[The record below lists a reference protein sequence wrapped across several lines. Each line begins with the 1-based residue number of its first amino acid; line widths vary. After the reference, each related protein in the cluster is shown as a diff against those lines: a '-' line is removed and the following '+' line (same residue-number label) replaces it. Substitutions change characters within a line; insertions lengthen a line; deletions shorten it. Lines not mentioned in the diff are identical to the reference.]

1 MLLISL
7 SGPLRVTD
15 AEGRDV
21 TPKSAKARGLLAI
34 LALSKDFRRSR
45 MWLRGKLW
53 SASGQA
59 QGSDSLRQC
68 LTEIRKAFGSH
79 APALIADR
87 RSVALAT
94 PLVEIAKPTGSTSEA
109 AEMCSDLDVTDP
121 EFQNWLASAR
131 AAMTESV
138 VATPA
143 LSDGRHAN
151 VPSVVVF
158 SVAHA
163 VPDDVQW
170 VYQALRENISVLLR
184 EGGEIEIVTEAEPVE
199 ARMGA
204 SRNYFFVVID
214 VNSVAGQAV
223 ISTRLERGNDG
234 HTLWNSGQV
243 WVPNDGSD
251 EALWSLHKLSFV
263 THERTASAISDAA
276 GEKVETN
283 NAYALAIRGRN
294 RVFEF
299 SRDALIDAD
308 RLFAAA
314 YQIEPR
320 GTFLAWRHFTR
331 NTATFEHLSDDFLEP
346 INRVDLIEQAVM
358 DSSNNS
364 FVLSVA
370 SQDAFVRKND
380 LGLAQAL
387 VADAI
392 DQNSVN
398 PLGLAFQSNIHIL
411 AGDLDKSIEAAT
423 RAQALV
429 KNEPYRGFWSMFLCM
444 SHMAKGDYETA
455 AFHANMSH
463 YLMPRMVAAQRFL
476 YALNEAMGRESQAL
490 TVFRKIRKREP
501 DFSKQH
507 LFRSDYPVGTM
518 RRTGIM
524 ELLS

>member
-34 LALSKDFRRSR
+34 LALSKDLRRSR

-53 SASGQA
+53 STSGQA

-68 LTEIRKAFGSH
+68 LTEIRRAFGSH
-79 APALIADR
+79 APALITDR
-87 RSVALAT
+87 RSVALASQ
-94 PLVEIAKPTGSTSEA
+94 LVKVDEPDQTSDA
-109 AEMCSDLDVTDP
+109 AEICGDLELMDP
-121 EFQNWLASAR
+121 EFQNWLAGVRLKVSHAQSSSPAVMRETAR
-131 AAMTESV
+131 
-138 VATPA
+138 
-143 LSDGRHAN
+143 N
-151 VPSVVVF
+151 VPAIVVF
-158 SVAHA
+158 SVAHT
-163 VPDDVQW
+163 VPVEVQW
-170 VYQALRENISVLLR
+170 VYQSLRENIALLLQ
-184 EGGEIEIVTEAEPVE
+184 EGGEIEIVTETEPVE
-199 ARMGA
+199 TRLGGA
-204 SRNYFFVVID
+204 RNYFFVVID
-214 VNSVAGQAV
+214 VNVVAEQAV
-223 ISTRLERGNDG
+223 VSTRLEFGSDG
-234 HTLWNSGQV
+234 RTIWNSGQV
-243 WVPNDGSD
+243 WLANDGSD
-251 EALWSLHKLSFV
+251 ASVWALHKLSYA
-263 THERTASAISDAA
+263 THEKTASAVSDAEGDNA
-276 GEKVETN
+276 TEN
-283 NAYALAIRGRN
+283 NAFALAIRGRN
-294 RVFEF
+294 RLFEF
-299 SRDALIDAD
+299 SRESLMDAD
-308 RLFAAA
+308 RLLSAA

-320 GTFLAWRHFTR
+320 GTFLAWRHFVR
-331 NTATFEHLSDDFLEP
+331 NTADFEHLSDDFLEP

-380 LGLAQAL
+380 LGLALAL
-387 VADAI
+387 VGDAI
-392 DQNSVN
+392 EQNAVN
-398 PLGLAFQSNIHIL
+398 PLGLAFQSNIFIL
-411 AGDLDKSIEAAT
+411 SGEHDKSIEAAT

-524 ELLS
+524 DLLA